1 MNNITVD
8 NTRAVVADVKS
19 ASPDQAKEPA
29 KSGKQS
35 GKDMPPAAQ
44 VDIAQA
50 SAKAAEASQASAAR
64 MEKAVEQLN
73 NYVQSTQRDL
83 QFSLD
88 EDLGRTVVR
97 VLDRNTQEVIRQI
110 PNETA
115 LQLARNL
122 KAIEAEEMQKLQS
135 TPSSADASLGL
146 INTRI

>member
-19 ASPDQAKEPA
+19 ANPDPAKEAA
-29 KSGKQS
+29 KSGEQS
-35 GKDMPPAAQ
+35 GKDMPSAAQ
-44 VDIAQA
+44 ANIAQA

-83 QFSLD
+83 QFSMD

-135 TPSSADASLGL
+135 TPISADASLGL